1 MPSPKKKQQCYLY
14 TRVSTQMQ
22 VDGYSLDAQRDRLIK
37 EAKHREM
44 AVAAEFSDEGKSGK
58 NTTGRP
64 QFTEMMNRIQNGNP
78 DGVSYVLVFKLSRFG
93 RNTADVLNNLQLMED
108 YGVNLLSVDDGIDS
122 AGAAGKLMIAVLA
135 AVAEI
140 ERENIQAQTMA
151 GRIQKAREG
160 AWNGGPAPYGY
171 KIENGA
177 LAVEESEAD
186 LVRMIFDKFAN
197 TDLGYSGVAKWLN
210 ANGYTK
216 NTRQTNLYSRISAS
230 FVKAVLDNPVYTGMI
245 AYGRRKSEK
254 IEGTRN
260 EFHRVLWDGYDLF
273 EGKHD
278 ALVTDET
285 WQAVRRKR
293 SEYADNHAPRYGPK
307 NVHILSGLIRCPE
320 CGSPMFGRVYSK
332 PRKGGG
338 FYSPMR
344 YYYCKNRFTTSGK
357 KCSYVHQV
365 RQEVLD
371 AQVRQVIQEALRN
384 RDFTDRIVAS
394 LGTTD
399 NLDAMNA
406 ELDALQAAR
415 KKELRQK
422 TKLLGKIAELD
433 ADDDL
438 YDSMYEDL
446 HSVLRQRAQSIA
458 DLDDKIE
465 QVSMAI
471 YNAGRENLTA
481 EQVRKVTSAYL
492 DMLDIV
498 PAEEERLIVHALVD
512 NIEIHPKALPSGLVL
527 KKIRFKI
534 PLDWDGYDSPI
545 IGLDITDDDE
555 DGGGEPP
562 SGGTPPPDKDSPS
575 GGSCLPDID
584 LTPDGDFSC
593 AENSLPKENA
603 VPSAYMTLN
612 SAFWRVT
619 LGLVAQTF
627 RMSRMPSGA
636 LSKETVTTFCSPLSE
651 I

>member
-1 MPSPKKKQQCYLY
+1 MSSPKKKQQCYIY

-22 VDGYSLDAQRDRLIK
+22 VDGYSLDAQRERLLR

-44 AVAAEFSDEGKSGK
+44 SVAAEFSDEGKSGK

-140 ERENIQAQTMA
+140 ERENIKAQTMA
-151 GRIQKAREG
+151 GRWQKAREG
-160 AWNGGPAPYGY
+160 KWNGGQAPYGY
-171 KIENGA
+171 KLENGE
-177 LAVEESEAD
+177 LLIDESEVE
-186 LVRMIFDKFAN
+186 LIRVIFDKFAHTN
-197 TDLGYSGVAKWLN
+197 MGYSGVAKWLN

-216 NTRQTNLYSRISAS
+216 NMRQNNLYGHITES
-230 FVKAVLDNPVYTGMI
+230 FVKKVLDNPVYIGKI
-245 AYGRRKSEK
+245 VYGLHKSEK

-260 EFHRVLWDGYDLF
+260 EYHSVKQTDYELF
-273 EGKHD
+273 DGKHD
-278 ALVTDET
+278 AIIPDEL
-285 WQAVRRKR
+285 WQEVRLKR
-293 SEYADNHAPRYGPK
+293 TRTGVKTERRHGPK
-307 NVHILSGLIRCPE
+307 NVHIFSGLIRCPD
-320 CGSPMFGRVYSK
+320 CGSPMFGAVLRK
-332 PRKGGG
+332 PKKNKPGE
-338 FYSPMR
+338 FYSDMR
-344 YYYCKNRFTTSGK
+344 YYICKNTKVAAGK
-357 KCSYVHQV
+357 RCGYTHHV
-365 RQEVLD
+365 RQDVLD
-371 AQVRQVIQEALRN
+371 AQVRQVVQEAMHNLY
-384 RDFTDRIVAS
+384 FTEKLTAAVGS
-394 LGTTD
+394 PE
-399 NLDAMNA
+399 NLDALNA
-406 ELDALQAAR
+406 ELDTLQSAR

-512 NIEIHPKALPSGLVL
+512 NIEIHPKVLPSGLVL

-555 DGGGEPP
+555 DGGGGPP

-575 GGSCLPDID
+575 GGSCLPDVN

-593 AENSLPKENA
+593 SENSLPKQTS
-603 VPSAYMTLN
+603 VPSLSRTRN
-612 SAFWRVT
+612 SAPFSGFLVTASRFKIVRVQR
-619 LGLVAQTF
+619 G
-627 RMSRMPSGA
+627 SS
-636 LSKETVTTFCSPLSE
+636 
-651 I
+651 